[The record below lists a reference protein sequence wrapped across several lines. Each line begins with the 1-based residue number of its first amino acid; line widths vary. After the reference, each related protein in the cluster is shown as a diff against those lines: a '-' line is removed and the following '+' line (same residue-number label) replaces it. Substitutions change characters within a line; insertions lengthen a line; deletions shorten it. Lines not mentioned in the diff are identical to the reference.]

1 MRKIFFR
8 TIGLSQIVI
17 LNLIQNPEVP
27 GCPVVIHGI
36 VDPIRSGMT
45 GVEVRDINAKLVI
58 KCI

>member
-1 MRKIFFR
+1 MRKVFFR
-8 TIGLSQIVI
+8 TIRLSQIVI

-27 GCPVVIHGI
+27 GCR
-36 VDPIRSGMT
+36 IRSGMT